1 MNNDLLQQAVNAA
14 RMGRDPMP
22 ILQEAAKTNPQVAQV
37 LQMARGGSLQQA
49 AQMIAQKNGI
59 NLNGFVNSFLQ
70 NMGYKK

>member
-1 MNNDLLQQAVNAA
+1 MSNDLLQQAVNAA

-49 AQMIAQKNGI
+49 AQMIAQRNGI
-59 NLNGFVNSFLQ
+59 NLGGFVNSFLQ